1 MVPTIE
7 KVEVYP
13 VAGYDSML
21 LNLSGAHGPYF
32 TRNVVIL
39 TDSEGVEGIS
49 EVPGSTKITEVLN
62 EIDSLVVGQPIGQY
76 KNIVRSIHDK
86 YAGLDAGG
94 RGDQTFDLRTT
105 VHVQTAIETA
115 LLDILGKHLNV
126 PVASLLGD
134 GQVRDS
140 VRFLGYLFYVG
151 DRNKTDLPYIHDD
164 DDSDAWGR
172 IRRDEALTP
181 EAIVELAKAAYERYG
196 FKDWKLKGGV
206 FSCPEELEAIRAL
219 KKEFPNARIDLDP
232 NGAWSLAEAVENCKD
247 MVGILTYC
255 EDPCGAEGRF
265 SARETMA
272 EFHRLTGL
280 PTATNM
286 VATDWREMKAAI
298 RLDSVSIPLAD
309 PHFWTMQGAVPAW
322 RSSATTWTS
331 PGASTPTTTSTSRSR
346 WSPTAPPPRRASTTP
361 AIRTGSGR
369 TASSSPRTRPRSRA
383 ARSRC
388 PTTCPASASRS
399 TATRSRRRISSTSR
413 MTSVRATTPSPC
425 STSSPAGSST
435 ASAPAWFANRSG
447 RRHRAARQTGTR
459 NTVPVPAPCASRRV
473 YHSSRGEYPI

>member
-7 KVEVYP
+7 KIEVYP

-32 TRNVVIL
+32 TRNIVIL

-62 EIDSLVVGQPIGQY
+62 EIDDLVIGQPIGQY
-76 KNIVRSIHDK
+76 KNIVKSIHDK
-86 YAGLDAGG
+86 YASLDAGG
-94 RGDQTFDLRTT
+94 RGNQTFDLRTT

-309 PHFWTMQGAVPAW
+309 PHFWTMQGAARVAQLCHDMDLTWGVHSNNHFDISLAMVAHCAAAAPGFYNACDTHWIWQDGQFLTKNPPKIEGGEIAVPYDV
-322 RSSATTWTS
+322 
-331 PGASTPTTTSTSRSR
+331 PGLGIEIDRDAL
-346 WSPTAPPPRRASTTP
+346 AKAHQLY
-361 AIRTGSGR
+361 
-369 TASSSPRTRPRSRA
+369 
-383 ARSRC
+383 
-388 PTTCPASASRS
+388 
-399 TATRSRRRISSTSR
+399 
-413 MTSVRATTPSPC
+413 VE
-425 STSSPAGSST
+425 
-435 ASAPAWFANRSG
+435 NNL
-447 RRHRAARQTGTR
+447 GTR
-459 NTVPVPAPCASRRV
+459 DDAAAMQYLIPGWKFDGKRPCLVR
-473 YHSSRGEYPI
+473 